1 MGKNNIFAIQKISY
15 DKDIPS
21 MFGGEN
27 MANVVEPTLTEDLV
41 QTLRKECI
49 VMIATTDFEKQVPNV
64 SAISWVYAVS
74 KTSIRFAVD
83 QRSRIVEN
91 IRHNTGV
98 VLTIMA
104 NESVFSISGAGEI
117 LTDRMEGISLK
128 LTVIEVNVQE
138 VRDVMF
144 YGAKLAIEPTYEKT
158 YDLRAAKKLDN
169 EVLVEIREL

>member
-1 MGKNNIFAIQKISY
+1 MGKNNIFAIRKIGY
-15 DKDIPS
+15 DKDTSSI
-21 MFGGEN
+21 FGGGN
-27 MANVVEPTLTEDLV
+27 MANVVEPTLTDDLV
-41 QTLRKECI
+41 QTLRKDCI
-49 VMIATTDFEKQVPNV
+49 VMVATTDFEKQVPNV

-91 IRHNTGV
+91 IRHSTGV

-117 LTDRMEGISLK
+117 LTDRMENIPLK
-128 LTVIEVNVQE
+128 LTVIEVNVKE

-144 YGAKLAIEPTYEKT
+144 YGAKLATEPTYEKT

-169 EVLVEIREL
+169 QVLVGMKEL

>member
-1 MGKNNIFAIQKISY
+1 
-15 DKDIPS
+15 
-21 MFGGEN
+21 
-27 MANVVEPTLTEDLV
+27 MANVVEPTLTDDLV
-41 QTLRKECI
+41 QTLRKDCI
-49 VMIATTDFEKQVPNV
+49 VMVATTDFEKQVPNV
-64 SAISWVYAVS
+64 SAISRVYAVS

-91 IRHNTGV
+91 IRHSTGV

-117 LTDRMEGISLK
+117 LTDRMESIPLK
-128 LTVIEVNVQE
+128 LTVIEVNVKE

-144 YGAKLAIEPTYEKT
+144 YGAKLATEPTYEKT

-169 EVLVEIREL
+169 QVLVGMKEL

>member
-1 MGKNNIFAIQKISY
+1 MYCY
-15 DKDIPS
+15 DSNDR
-21 MFGGEN
+21 F
-27 MANVVEPTLTEDLV
+27 
-41 QTLRKECI
+41 RK
-49 VMIATTDFEKQVPNV
+49 ASSNV

-83 QRSRIVEN
+83 RRSRIVEN

-158 YDLRAAKKLDN
+158 YDLRATKNWIMKC
-169 EVLVEIREL
+169 

>member
-1 MGKNNIFAIQKISY
+1 M
-15 DKDIPS
+15 
-21 MFGGEN
+21 
-27 MANVVEPTLTEDLV
+27 
-41 QTLRKECI
+41 
-49 VMIATTDFEKQVPNV
+49 
-64 SAISWVYAVS
+64 S

-144 YGAKLAIEPTYEKT
+144 YGAKLAIEPTYEKHMIFG
-158 YDLRAAKKLDN
+158 REKLDN
-169 EVLVEIREL
+169 EVLVGIREL

>member
-21 MFGGEN
+21 IFGGEN

-74 KTSIRFAVD
+74 ETSIRFAVD

-128 LTVIEVNVQE
+128 LMLCFMERNLQLNQH
-138 VRDVMF
+138 M
-144 YGAKLAIEPTYEKT
+144 
-158 YDLRAAKKLDN
+158 KKHM
-169 EVLVEIREL
+169 IFGQRKSWITKC

>member
-1 MGKNNIFAIQKISY
+1 MGKNNIFVIRKIGY
-15 DKDIPS
+15 DKDTSSI
-21 MFGGEN
+21 FGGGN
-27 MANVVEPTLTEDLV
+27 MANVVEPTLTDDLV
-41 QTLRKECI
+41 QTLRKDCI
-49 VMIATTDFEKQVPNV
+49 VMVATTDFEKQVPNV

-91 IRHNTGV
+91 IRHSTGV

-117 LTDRMEGISLK
+117 LTDRMESIPLK
-128 LTVIEVNVQE
+128 LTVIEVNVKE

-144 YGAKLAIEPTYEKT
+144 YGAKLATEPTYEKT

-169 EVLVEIREL
+169 QVLVGMKEL

>member
-1 MGKNNIFAIQKISY
+1 MGKNNIFAIQKIGY
-15 DKDIPS
+15 DKDTSSI
-21 MFGGEN
+21 FGGGN
-27 MANVVEPTLTEDLV
+27 MANVVEPTLTDDLV
-41 QTLRKECI
+41 QTLRKDCI
-49 VMIATTDFEKQVPNV
+49 IMVATTDFEKQVPNV

-91 IRHNTGV
+91 IRHSTGV

-117 LTDRMEGISLK
+117 LTDRMESIPLK
-128 LTVIEVNVQE
+128 LTVIEVNVKE

-144 YGAKLAIEPTYEKT
+144 YGAKLATEPTYEKT

-169 EVLVEIREL
+169 QVLVGMKEL